1 MFAHVCNWVTPC
13 TALRKHFVSPCN
25 TKTLSPSTLNLHPIM
40 PWDSVVLTSLLH
52 PLLLLGLL
60 SQGQHFLEQGQWV
73 PTELNIAQSCSPLE
87 LPLCLASGI
96 R

>member
-1 MFAHVCNWVTPC
+1 
-13 TALRKHFVSPCN
+13 
-25 TKTLSPSTLNLHPIM
+25 M

-73 PTELNIAQSCSPLE
+73 PTELNIAQLLTPGT
-87 LPLCLASGI
+87 ASVPGLWH
-96 R
+96 